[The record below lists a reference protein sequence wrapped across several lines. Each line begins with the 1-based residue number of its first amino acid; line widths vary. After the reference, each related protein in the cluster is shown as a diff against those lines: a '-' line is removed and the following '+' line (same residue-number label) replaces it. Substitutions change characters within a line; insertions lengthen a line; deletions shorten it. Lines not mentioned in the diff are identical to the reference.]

1 MMGWKIIW
9 KTDTKSGKIVL
20 EVFEKDG
27 IVRNCSMVIEEI
39 KMPSGRT
46 YTTFLSFDP
55 QFLAELKDSLSKLR
69 IGEK

>member
-1 MMGWKIIW
+1 MGWKIIW
-9 KTDTKSGKIVL
+9 EANTKSGEIVL

-27 IVRNCSMVIEEI
+27 IIRNCCMIIEET
-39 KMPSGRT
+39 KYPSGRT
-46 YTTFLSFDP
+46 YTTYAEVEP